1 MVTKQNLELMG
12 ELMSELSKLN
22 RRVEESDMPK
32 SDKELIRLALGDSIM
47 TIFTLQTNELFK
59 K

>member
-1 MVTKQNLELMG
+1 MITKQNLELMG

-32 SDKELIRLALGDSIM
+32 SDKELIKLTLGDSIM